1 MQRQS
6 AQRQQTSRSARVP
19 QSALSALHTNR
30 HGGGGLL
37 SKRAAA
43 SSSTQPGAP
52 ASTGL
57 SLQRAGTERRRSRT
71 DRAWGCHAAPVLKTT
86 ARSGR
91 LQVVLALVGAC
102 APVRA
107 PVRVPVRAPL
117 NERSPTLSFRASPER
132 LSERVA
138 RRGRWA
144 PAR

>member
-107 PVRVPVRAPL
+107 PV
-117 NERSPTLSFRASPER
+117 NERSPRLSFRASPER

-144 PAR
+144 PER